1 MGHITDVLHFYIC
14 KHVLEIIL
22 AKNKNLM
29 KDETYFGTLNKFL
42 FRKNSMEMKVFYSS
56 NYYSHAQDRFGGAP
70 WFWVRC
76 GKYSSSFGKS

>member
-14 KHVLEIIL
+14 KHVLEILL

-42 FRKNSMEMKVFYSS
+42 FRKNFMEIKVFY
-56 NYYSHAQDRFGGAP
+56 
-70 WFWVRC
+70 
-76 GKYSSSFGKS
+76 